1 MKNKKLLFIL
11 PLLLAGLIFSC
22 QNELPDIW
30 KGKDKEWNATIE
42 RAKVIF
48 SEYSPD
54 FPCIQTRGLSDI
66 RKSIVF
72 EPVWDE
78 AFIAYHDDGSLTVET
93 HIRLSKPLVVVPSES
108 FEAYQRTKDVRY
120 LQYLSRAVVLI
131 KENSIPQAF
140 LMTIVGSKDYMETHD
155 FQLWNVCYKNIPED
169 FSGMLLYHTLSGE
182 FVNGWCVEEGWNFS
196 TCNPITEE
204 DAQLLSRSGSD
215 CYFEQVTTYYV
226 DCKDYAGYNYTYYE
240 DDLYL
245 YPWSYSECGTPYPV
259 IDYYLVC
266 DEVSEDDSGSSGGGI
281 TGGGGSSTS
290 GGGSTP
296 LAKAIFRNSNM
307 TDQNWGII
315 ERMLEKITNDC
326 MGQNLYNRLKAALN
340 GGTLIIQFGTGDG
353 SFGPIGQG
361 YGITLNMKMESNQL
375 FHEMMHAY
383 RAYNET
389 YSTYEESKLNG
400 EIEAWYAQYLYVRK
414 LPEYEGSQWE
424 YRYMNMSVSRLI
436 RKMEE
441 YINHKGELTC
451 QKTDVQLEEF
461 IVKQLIPAYRK
472 LGYDDFG
479 YPYDLKNRAV
489 LENFKNLNELTEGC

>member
-1 MKNKKLLFIL
+1 MKKIVKNKKLLFIL

-22 QNELPDIW
+22 QNELTDIW

-78 AFIAYHDDGSLTVET
+78 AFIARHDDGSLTVEA

-108 FEAYQRTKDVRY
+108 FEAYQSTKDVRY

-140 LMTIVGSKDYMETHD
+140 LMTIVGSKDYMEAHD
-155 FQLWNVCYKNIPED
+155 FQLWDVCYKNIPED

-290 GGGSTP
+290 GGASASF
-296 LAKAIFRNSNM
+296 AKAMFRNSSMTNDEWKIVENM
-307 TDQNWGII
+307 LDSIMMDCMGKNLYNALLGKLGGNTLSIEFTDQNYSSYTFKTGI
-315 ERMLEKITNDC
+315 KI
-326 MGQNLYNRLKAALN
+326 
-340 GGTLIIQFGTGDG
+340 
-353 SFGPIGQG
+353 
-361 YGITLNMKMESNQL
+361 SNKYLSSNHL
-375 FHEMMHAY
+375 FHEMWHAY
-383 RAYNET
+383 QAYLET
-389 YSTYEESKLNG
+389 EQSYKKAVINLEIESHYAQLLYIKSIDDDWESK
-400 EIEAWYAQYLYVRK
+400 YLK
-414 LPEYEGSQWE
+414 QKF
-424 YRYMNMSVSRLI
+424 RLI
-436 RKMEE
+436 VGLEE
-441 YINHKGELTC
+441 YVNKYGELI
-451 QKTDVQLEEF
+451 DSINGSNESLLDAHMLQLKSVF
-461 IVKQLIPAYRK
+461 KSDSAYYKYDYNDYRIGIVNFLNLQTVT
-472 LGYDDFG
+472 
-479 YPYDLKNRAV
+479 KNC
-489 LENFKNLNELTEGC
+489 KK